1 MDAVESY
8 KEIET
13 KLTNVKA
20 KQIEMKD
27 IQSETQQVQNA
38 ILETQKL
45 SILPITHNYLLIRRA
60 K

>member
-20 KQIEMKD
+20 KQIEMMT
-27 IQSETQQVQNA
+27 SRA
-38 ILETQKL
+38 R
-45 SILPITHNYLLIRRA
+45 HN
-60 K
+60 KSKMPF